1 MGVATANSMNWE
13 ELKALLIE
21 EYCPR
26 DMMYNIEH
34 ELWNLTKKGSEINTY
49 IAIFN
54 KLSLYA

>member
-1 MGVATANSMNWE
+1 MGVTTANSMNWE

-34 ELWNLTKKGSEINTY
+34 ELWKLTKKGSEINTY
-49 IAIFN
+49 ISRFN
-54 KLSLYA
+54 ELSLYA